1 MSLTRPLVLLL
12 ILLVAAACGDTLTGA
27 SIRPRV
33 ALVLTDEAGS
43 PVPLDG
49 ERVDVSISGPGISRP
64 IFGSFRFVNDTAT
77 VELDVPLGRDRR
89 VFVAIFDSTNTLV
102 ASGEITIVVGSG
114 STITVPVPIAP
125 TSGDQPVIV
134 TVGSTTITV
143 TPGTV
148 TLAPGDSV
156 ALNVSVRDQNGQ
168 PIAGASPT
176 FASSNPSIAAVS
188 ATGVVIGRIP
198 GATSVSVTALGV
210 AARIPVS
217 ISTANLR
224 SP

>member
-1 MSLTRPLVLLL
+1 MSLPRPLVLLL
-12 ILLVAAACGDTLTGA
+12 VLLVAACGDTLTGT
-27 SIRPRV
+27 SVHPRV
-33 ALVLTDEAGS
+33 ALVLMDEAGS

-49 ERVDVSISGPGISRP
+49 ERVDVSISGPGISTP
-64 IFGSFRFVNDTAT
+64 IFGSFRFVNDTAR
-77 VELDVPLGRDRR
+77 VELNVPLGRDRR
-89 VFVAIFDSTNTLV
+89 VFVAIFDSTNTLI
-102 ASGEITIVVGSG
+102 ASGETIIVVGSG
-114 STITVPVPIAP
+114 STVTVPVPIAP
-125 TSGDQPVIV
+125 SSGDQPVIV
-134 TVGSTTITV
+134 TVGNTTITV

-148 TLAPGDSV
+148 TLARGDSV

-176 FASSNPSIAAVS
+176 FASSNPSIASVS
-188 ATGVVIGRIP
+188 ATGVVIGRLE
-198 GATSVSVTALGV
+198 GGTSVSVSALGV